1 MDSVKINTV
10 TGSISPEDLGVTL
23 VHEHM
28 LFGFPGW
35 EGDQTVAPFDRKSIV
50 NNGVSTLKPLKT
62 FGLKSVIDATPS
74 DTGRNVEA
82 LKEISEKSEVNIIC
96 STGYYHESEGA
107 CAYWKFRASLGDV
120 SGEIYELFLKE
131 ISDGIMGTGIKAG
144 VIKVGSS
151 KGRITDYENLM
162 FTAAAMAHKESG
174 VPIITHT
181 QDGTM
186 GPEQAKLLV
195 GMGVDPKRIQ
205 IGHMSDNV
213 DLEYHKATMRHG
225 VFTAWDRMGLQ
236 GLAGCP
242 MDEERYAAIAELV
255 KQGYVKQL
263 LISHDSVITWLGRPL
278 NIPPAAFP
286 LIANWHP
293 GHLFKN
299 IIPALKQGGV
309 SDEQIKTI
317 IEDNPRRLFTGE

>member
-1 MDSVKINTV
+1 MDNVRINTV
-10 TGSISPEDLGVTL
+10 TGPISPEDLGITL

-28 LFGFPGW
+28 FFGYPGW
-35 EGDQTVAPFDRKSIV
+35 EGDQTIAPFDRKTIV
-50 NNGVSTLKPLKT
+50 DNAVSTLKHLKS
-62 FGLKSVIDATPS
+62 FGLRTVIDATPS
-74 DTGRNVEA
+74 DTGRNVET
-82 LKEISEKSEVNIIC
+82 LREIAEKSAVNIIC
-96 STGYYHESEGA
+96 STGYYHEGEGA

-120 SGEIYELFLKE
+120 KGEIYELFMKE
-131 ISDGIMGTGIKAG
+131 ISDGVMRTGIRAG

-151 KGRITDYENLM
+151 KGKITDYENLM

-186 GPEQAKLLV
+186 GPQQAELLI
-195 GMGVDPKRIQ
+195 GLGADPKRIQ

-213 DLEYHKATMRHG
+213 DLDYHKATLQHG

-242 MDEERYAAIAELV
+242 MDEARYTAIAELV
-255 KQGYVKQL
+255 KQGYTKQL
-263 LISHDSVITWLGRPL
+263 LFSHDAVLTWLGRPL
-278 NIPPAAFP
+278 NIPEAAFP

-293 GHLFKN
+293 GHLFQN
-299 IIPALKQGGV
+299 IIPALQERGI
-309 SDEQIKTI
+309 SDEQLKII
-317 IEDNPRRLFTGE
+317 IEENPRRLFTGK